1 VRFNHYNHRN
11 RTTSNNEKAS
21 AKQRLQL
28 MGEDT
33 LTEYGRT
40 DPSLDFAVASVPMSC
55 KKGCAACCKQLVS
68 VSPQE
73 VAAIAVA
80 YPEKLLSKKKK
91 IEEQIEL
98 LDSLVVQVF
107 GDQAQHVLDNEE
119 ALETYSKKNEQLAD
133 LWWDKQV
140 ACVFLKEDNTCS
152 IYAAR
157 PIACRGYYVRSDPK
171 LCFDKDKP
179 EVELYDFSAIRFLR
193 LRLMEKL
200 NGDLTL
206 MYLPAALGV
215 GLKAL

>member
-1 VRFNHYNHRN
+1 
-11 RTTSNNEKAS
+11 
-21 AKQRLQL
+21 

-40 DPSLDFAVASVPMSC
+40 DLSLDFAVASVPTTC

-91 IEEQIEL
+91 IAEQIEL
-98 LDSLVVQVF
+98 LSALAAQVF
-107 GDQAQHVLDNEE
+107 GDETEHVITDNK
-119 ALETYSKKNEQLAD
+119 ALEAYSKKNEQLAD
-133 LWWDKQV
+133 LWWDNQV
-140 ACVFLKEDNTCS
+140 ACVFLKDDNTCS
-152 IYAAR
+152 IYDAR

-171 LCFDKDKP
+171 LCFVKEP
-179 EVELYDFSAIRFLR
+179 VELYDFSAIRFLR

-206 MYLPAALGV
+206 MYLPTALGI

>member
-1 VRFNHYNHRN
+1 
-11 RTTSNNEKAS
+11 
-21 AKQRLQL
+21 

-33 LTEYGRT
+33 LTEYGKT
-40 DPSLDFAVASVPMSC
+40 DPSLDFAVASVPTTC

-91 IEEQIEL
+91 IAEQIEL
-98 LDSLVVQVF
+98 LSALAAQVF
-107 GDQAQHVLDNEE
+107 GDETEHVITDKE
-119 ALETYSKKNEQLAD
+119 ALEEYSKKNEQLAD

-152 IYAAR
+152 IYATR

-171 LCFDKDKP
+171 LCFSKDKP
-179 EVELYDFSAIRFLR
+179 DVELYDFSAIRFLR

-206 MYLPAALGV
+206 MYLPTALGI